1 MLGQITPRRWQ
12 LLGKIKPKGLQFQ
25 FLRRNLTKFKLS
37 DSAMKTSESSIKDAA
52 TTHVTGKS
60 N

>member
-25 FLRRNLTKFKLS
+25 FLRRNLTRIKVS
-37 DSAMKTSESSIKDAA
+37 DTVQQTSQSSIKDAA
-52 TTHVTGKS
+52 TTHVAGKS
-60 N
+60 I